1 MLGRTNAMSK
11 SGGGGGGDVVQ
22 ATNRTGELIHSGE
35 KVWLETSNLKSGSG
49 FQIYYNT
56 NQNNANFITDNNCD
70 YIRYSTGLYFL
81 GNGRANLI
89 NNGYNYFPNVW
100 KVYNYGNSCARLQ
113 ETPYKINILYNGD
126 VLIPEYT
133 ASSRDFPINTDS
145 LNKIYIYSYNNK
157 TMVSYDKYTKKTIMY
172 TNTNNLNCDSIKAVI
187 GNKIYSKGGTSVR
200 NWIAE
205 INENTNSFEK
215 IKDVT
220 ITGYSDNIDTSG
232 ILSDKKIIGRH
243 IFSDNDG
250 VIMGDFNDNGT
261 FTIYAPDDV
270 KGLEEI
276 YYPKENV
283 HVDFYPDSQ
292 ILTYVKYENGFEC
305 GAYKYIG
312 NNEWK
317 KLNINIPLESPE
329 GLYQTATQFGIDLA
343 ISIDM
348 KKAVV
353 CYYGNSYY
361 MLYKYVLE
369 DYQENNIYKYSLENI
384 TENTLTGTANL
395 DIPSGQTGE
404 VSTVLPTY
412 VPPKQY
418 EVNEDATGGIT
429 FTSSPTIIQGENGNT
444 IFKQTPDVSINLGTD
459 AQNIYEGFGSKDNKT
474 ADEFCIRLRMFDTTF
489 SVGNGIVMLLSDN
502 NLFQEPRPDG
512 TLLLGYAALQ
522 EGIDSPIVTEQS
534 LIMRFL
540 NNEMDYTCY
549 TDLPEDKFVT
559 LNEWFILK
567 YKITYNADTSQ
578 YEYTTTILNDDGDIL
593 GTNTMTSSSG
603 AVVDKTT
610 AKILDYDIV
619 GKPLFDVDLSQT
631 GFKLNNE
638 WVWRPVKEV

>member
-1 MLGRTNAMSK
+1 MTTIKNIEVYKDLPMLITSK
-11 SGGGGGGDVVQ
+11 ARG
-22 ATNRTGELIHSGE
+22 
-35 KVWLETSNLKSGSG
+35 
-49 FQIYYNT
+49 YYDYSEIKT
-56 NQNNANFITDNNCD
+56 FTDNEPYTINQQVYD
-70 YIRYSTGLYFL
+70 GLSYE
-81 GNGRANLI
+81 
-89 NNGYNYFPNVW
+89 
-100 KVYNYGNSCARLQ
+100 VYNSDTNPKTVKTEVTTLPDGSFVNSQTAILM
-113 ETPYKINILYNGD
+113 PYDNG
-126 VLIPEYT
+126 
-133 ASSRDFPINTDS
+133 
-145 LNKIYIYSYNNK
+145 KIYHSLY
-157 TMVSYDKYTKKTIMY
+157 
-172 TNTNNLNCDSIKAVI
+172 
-187 GNKIYSKGGTSVR
+187 
-200 NWIAE
+200 
-205 INENTNSFEK
+205 
-215 IKDVT
+215 
-220 ITGYSDNIDTSG
+220 
-232 ILSDKKIIGRH
+232 
-243 IFSDNDG
+243 
-250 VIMGDFNDNGT
+250 FNDNPEEQSLIGCLYNYT
-261 FTIYAPDDV
+261 DTGLATVLNCFYHNDKYLLTADENIENGVYLGQVEIPEHDLYNYSETSQTVYDNFTIIGSGVTVNQENGQAENFSSSSYLDTGFIPQLPPKTPWKMRVRFKYVKTSSFQVYLSGTTYANAPYIAVGTDYIVDCGISNGSGRITYIKGTTILDDD
-270 KGLEEI
+270 I
-276 YYPKENV
+276 YYTIELSF
-283 HVDFYPDSQ
+283 D
-292 ILTYVKYENGFEC
+292 
-305 GAYKYIG
+305 G
-312 NNEWK
+312 NNTYTVRLK
-317 KLNINIPLESPE
+317 RGDNIWNEE
-329 GLYQTATQFGIDLA
+329 ATYITDEQVLFGANLCVGRNGSGYSRGKIDL
-343 ISIDM
+343 STDTYLEIDG
-348 KKAVV
+348 KKTWIPTTVH
-353 CYYGNSYY
+353 YTGHWNNLSY
-361 MLYKYVLE
+361 
-369 DYQENNIYKYSLENI
+369 
-384 TENTLTGTANL
+384 
-395 DIPSGQTGE
+395 
-404 VSTVLPTY
+404 
-412 VPPKQY
+412 KQY